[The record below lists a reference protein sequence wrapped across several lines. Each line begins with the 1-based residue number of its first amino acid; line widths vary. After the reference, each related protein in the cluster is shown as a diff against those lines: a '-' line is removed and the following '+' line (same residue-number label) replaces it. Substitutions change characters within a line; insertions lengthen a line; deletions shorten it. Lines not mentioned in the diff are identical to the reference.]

1 MPFSA
6 DCQIE
11 SFLGCSNRP
20 ETRAAFIYL
29 ATRFVSFLG
38 VVQVSNARVFKEAAT
53 HFMRSGTWSL
63 SWSHRGD
70 LKSRTTSQALSRRF
84 KIAHDLPCTEV
95 SMWKQLPA
103 RRIRCTF
110 CPGTCVDESRLGGEE
125 GGQSLQITGL
135 DLFFCFDRFRKQ
147 CEHDVHI

>member
-1 MPFSA
+1 M
-6 DCQIE
+6 
-11 SFLGCSNRP
+11 GCSNRP

-53 HFMRSGTWSL
+53 HFMHSGSWSL
-63 SWSHRGD
+63 SWPHRGD
-70 LKSRTTSQALSRRF
+70 LKSLTTSQAYRGDLKTHTTSRAQRF
-84 KIAHDLPCTEV
+84 PCGSSSPAH
-95 SMWKQLPA
+95 
-103 RRIRCTF
+103 RIRCTF
-110 CPGTCVDESRLGGEE
+110 CSGTCVDESRLGGEE

-147 CEHDVHI
+147 CVHDVYI